1 MKRTRKEDDVA
12 RDEEFLQQA
21 IELAR
26 ANIAKGGRP
35 FGAVVVKNGEV
46 VASSVNQTFAT
57 NDPTDHAE
65 MAALRAASQA
75 LNSSDLRGT
84 TMYASG
90 QPCPMCVAAMRIAGV
105 ERAVHAYSNDDG
117 APFGLSNAWLYGELA
132 NPAAELK
139 MKLEHTNSAHDPDNG
154 IYADWKRAQPQ

>member
-1 MKRTRKEDDVA
+1 MAGDED
-12 RDEEFLQQA
+12 FLQQA

-35 FGAVVVKNGEV
+35 FGAVVVKDGEV
-46 VASSVNQTFAT
+46 VASSVNQTFET

-65 MAALRAASQA
+65 MAALRAASKA
-75 LNSSDLRGT
+75 LNSPDLRGT

-132 NPAAELK
+132 SPATELK
-139 MKLEHTNSAHDPDNG
+139 MKLEHTSSAHDPENG
-154 IYADWKRAQPQ
+154 IYAEWKQAQPS

>member
-1 MKRTRKEDDVA
+1 MN
-12 RDEEFLQQA
+12 RDEAFLQQA
-21 IELAR
+21 IELAQG
-26 ANIAKGGRP
+26 NIAKGGRP
-35 FGAVVVKNGEV
+35 FGAVLVKDGQV
-46 VASSVNQTFAT
+46 VASSVNQTFET

-65 MAALRAASQA
+65 MAALRAATRA
-75 LNSSDLRGT
+75 LNSPDLSGT

-90 QPCPMCVAAMRIAGV
+90 QPCPMCLAAMRIAGV

-139 MKLEHTNSAHDPDNG
+139 MKLEHAGTAHDSASG
-154 IYADWKRAQPQ
+154 IYAEWKQGQSR